1 MIQLFIQIDQT
12 LGIIQYETLYFQ
24 TNSTNLYHAFNSI
37 IICCYLYVN
46 GLFQF
51 DTRPILSDQ
60 NRFQTRFEGRIF
72 HCSIHK
78 CIKDIYIYLT

>member
-1 MIQLFIQIDQT
+1 MRHYIFIIRLIHTMLLIQL
-12 LGIIQYETLYFQ
+12 LYVAIF
-24 TNSTNLYHAFNSI
+24 
-37 IICCYLYVN
+37 YVN

-72 HCSIHK
+72 HCIIHK